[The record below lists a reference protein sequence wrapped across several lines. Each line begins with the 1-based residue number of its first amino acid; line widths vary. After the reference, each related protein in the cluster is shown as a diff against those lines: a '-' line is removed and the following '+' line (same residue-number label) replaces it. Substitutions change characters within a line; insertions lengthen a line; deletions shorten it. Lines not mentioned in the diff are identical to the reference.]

1 MKSYNTHTMKKL
13 FISLTISFV
22 LPIMTIMGQG
32 QDQKQQFEKL
42 NAYKIGF
49 FTKRLNLTSKEA
61 EKFWPAYNLYQDQ
74 KNKIQVERRSIIRDF
89 NHGAGSLSDNQL
101 TEMGDKL
108 ADGMVRESSLSA
120 DLHRKLKEILPPEKV
135 IRFYQAENLY
145 KTQLL
150 NELQGARQ
158 QQKQRLNPDL

>member
-1 MKSYNTHTMKKL
+1 MKSYNIHTMKRL
-13 FISLTISFV
+13 LISLTMSLV

-32 QDQKQQFEKL
+32 KDQKQQFEKL

-49 FTKRLNLTSKEA
+49 FTKRLDLTSIEA
-61 EKFWPAYNLYQDQ
+61 QRFWPAYNLYQDQ
-74 KNKIQVERRSIIRDF
+74 KSKIQIERRSIIMDF
-89 NHGAGSLSDNQL
+89 NQGAGNLNNNQL